1 MLKHIVAKS
10 KPSNI
15 GAHSV
20 EAHKNILLMMTD
32 EFWTDEKR
40 NCHDMSDHGDV
51 SDHGSDS
58 VTLHSNFMLSD
69 SEIHRTH
76 NFGFKE

>member
-1 MLKHIVAKS
+1 
-10 KPSNI
+10 
-15 GAHSV
+15 
-20 EAHKNILLMMTD
+20 MTD